1 MPPKK
6 PLGFKDEMKDWYK
19 IAGKGQKDTSIK
31 PDKNFK
37 NHLIKPCSM
46 ISMVGS
52 TGAGK
57 TTALL
62 EFLSRKNDAFYRII
76 IFSGSTTDEPLIK
89 FLEKHI
95 DGIELI
101 DNADELPELT
111 DMNDEEKKTEKL
123 IVFDDMINL
132 KPKEKL
138 KIQKWFNSSRKY
150 GFSCVSMVQN
160 YTDEPIQMRRN
171 TMYWIIFK
179 LHDSNTIKQIL
190 RNHNQGY
197 DKESVIQ
204 AYHNATREPKNFFTI
219 DLTANSPAP
228 FRHNFTDVIRI
239 PKEEELKQLK
249 KLEKSM
255 YI

>member
-1 MPPKK
+1 M
-6 PLGFKDEMKDWYK
+6 KDQIKDWYK
-19 IAGKGQKDTSIK
+19 IAGKGQKDDSIK

-111 DMNDEEKKTEKL
+111 DMNEEDKKTEKL

-138 KIQKWFNSSRKY
+138 KIQKWFNSARKY
-150 GFSCVSMVQN
+150 GFTCISMIQN
-160 YTDEPIQMRRN
+160 YTDCPIQMRRN
-171 TMYWIIFK
+171 TMYWILFK
-179 LHDSNTIKQIL
+179 LHDNNTIKQIL

-197 DKESVIQ
+197 DKESIIQ
-204 AYHNATREPKNFFTI
+204 AYYASTRDPKNFFTI

-228 FRHNFTDVIRI
+228 FRHNFIDVIRI
-239 PKEEELKQLK
+239 PKVDEMK
-249 KLEKSM
+249 EKRKSDS

>member
-1 MPPKK
+1 MPPKTTK
-6 PLGFKDEMKDWYK
+6 PNEDEKKVFRDEMKDWYQ
-19 IAGKGQKDTSIK
+19 IASKGKKNSSIK

-46 ISMVGS
+46 ISMIGS

-62 EFLSRKNDAFYRII
+62 EFLSRKKDAFHRII

-89 FLEKHI
+89 FLEKHVE
-95 DGIELI
+95 GIELI
-101 DNADELPELT
+101 DNADDLPELT
-111 DMNDEEKKTEKL
+111 DMNNEDKKTEKL

-132 KPKEKL
+132 PSKDKL

-150 GFSCVSMVQN
+150 GFTCISMIQN

-179 LHDSNTIKQIL
+179 LHDANTIKQIL

-197 DKESVIQ
+197 DKDAIMN
-204 AYHNATREPKNFFTI
+204 AYYNSTREPKNFFTI
-219 DLTANSPAP
+219 DLTANSVAP
-228 FRHNFTDVIRI
+228 FRHNFIDVLHI
-239 PKEEELKQLK
+239 PKAVK
-249 KLEKSM
+249 
-255 YI
+255 